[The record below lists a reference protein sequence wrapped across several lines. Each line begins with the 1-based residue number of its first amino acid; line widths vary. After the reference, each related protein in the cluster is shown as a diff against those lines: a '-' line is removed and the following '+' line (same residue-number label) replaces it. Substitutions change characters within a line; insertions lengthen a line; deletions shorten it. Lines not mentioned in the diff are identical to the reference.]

1 MSRSSNGRSRKEGPV
16 FVIVLA
22 MAVVDVLSERASF
35 FVARRQGF
43 QDRSKSDVWGSAL
56 RGVCCVDVSELVDR
70 FG

>member
-1 MSRSSNGRSRKEGPV
+1 
-16 FVIVLA
+16 